1 MIYVLSCA
9 EDKSLWVNTAL
20 WSHQAVSY
28 ILSLSLYRRIIIII
42 RQMANHKFA
51 RVAAPL
57 GVCLSALLSL
67 LSLFV
72 AQNLTK
78 ACALALALTTLF

>member
-1 MIYVLSCA
+1 MGKHCTVVSSGGVLH
-9 EDKSLWVNTAL
+9 T
-20 WSHQAVSY
+20 
-28 ILSLSLYRRIIIII
+28 LSLYRRIIIII
-42 RQMANHKFA
+42 RQMANHKFV

-67 LSLFV
+67 LSLFI

-78 ACALALALTTLF
+78 SCALALALALTTLF